1 VICTDLLLRDHKN
14 SLTVREI
21 VFFFNKELTD
31 KLMGVKKKV
40 EKKKSIALF
49 NVSGMFLAILLH
61 QYGHK
66 FKSMRR
72 YETVFAPHAESFH
85 TSLHG

>member
-1 VICTDLLLRDHKN
+1 MICTDLLLRDHKN

-40 EKKKSIALF
+40 EKKKSIALGPPNF
-49 NVSGMFLAILLH
+49 DCMCFVL
-61 QYGHK
+61 
-66 FKSMRR
+66 
-72 YETVFAPHAESFH
+72 
-85 TSLHG
+85 